1 LPSPV
6 HVERRLR
13 HRTVNAAGRPLDVAV
28 ATLGLRADRFRM
40 ALVAPVRVTDLT
52 RGATAAVPGF
62 RSKVVTALAK
72 EEASMD
78 ALDKLGTIIGSAA
91 RAEEIAGAFANVA
104 EGKGAVG
111 AVTTAGER
119 SMVPLTETLFAGGYG
134 GGGGVAAETADTGVG
149 GGAGGFARSR
159 TVAVV
164 EVAPDGVTVRPVVDK
179 TAVALA
185 GIAAAL
191 GLVSTLMRAR
201 RR

>member
-1 LPSPV
+1 M
-6 HVERRLR
+6 
-13 HRTVNAAGRPLDVAV
+13 AV
-28 ATLGLRADRFRM
+28 AAFGVRARGVEITLT
-40 ALVAPVRVTDLT
+40 VPIRVTDLA
-52 RGATAAVPGF
+52 RGSSAVVPGV
-62 RSKVVTALAK
+62 RSRVITALAQ

-78 ALDKLGTIIGSAA
+78 MLDKLGNIIGRSA
-91 RAEEIAGAFANVA
+91 RAEEIAGAFANVT

-111 AVTTAGER
+111 PVTSAGDR

-134 GGGGVAAETADTGVG
+134 GGGGLESETANTGVG

-164 EVAPDGVTVRPVVDK
+164 EVAPDGVTVRPVIDK

-185 GIAAAL
+185 GIAAGL
-191 GLVSTLMRAR
+191 GLAGTLVKAR

>member
-1 LPSPV
+1 
-6 HVERRLR
+6 
-13 HRTVNAAGRPLDVAV
+13 
-28 ATLGLRADRFRM
+28 
-40 ALVAPVRVTDLT
+40 
-52 RGATAAVPGF
+52 
-62 RSKVVTALAK
+62 LAK